1 MCIVSEKK
9 DKKSKKKVIN
19 NILLIVIFM
28 LLSYL
33 FISGIQFSIG
43 YFRKYNISVDNET
56 LKYIE
61 KESKIIDANMKK
73 IKNMKSN
80 NLSEKDI
87 EIINERLNDIYK
99 NEKNLIKMVK
109 SNKKYNFAEIYF
121 TSGYTSVVEEILI
134 IKTLEKDETKLNY
147 FRGLMGK
154 ILFNHWDSNDLLR
167 TNLLDDEL
175 EDFRFNYKIR
185 GELKSLRYL
194 TDLVLEAGDNNE

>member
-1 MCIVSEKK
+1 MSEKK

-33 FISGIQFSIG
+33 FISGIQSYIG

-80 NLSEKDI
+80 NLSEEDI
-87 EIINERLNDIYK
+87 RIININLNKIYK
-99 NEKNLIKMVK
+99 YEKDKIKMVK
-109 SNKKYNFAEIYF
+109 SNKKYSAKELYYAF
-121 TSGYTSVVEEILI
+121 GLVEYSEETTILSI
-134 IKTLEKDETKLNY
+134 LENNDIKLNY
-147 FRGLMGK
+147 YKGLLKEKFVNNASSAELLMEQISNNSVDESFIVFRKNFQL
-154 ILFNHWDSNDLLR
+154 
-167 TNLLDDEL
+167 
-175 EDFRFNYKIR
+175 Y
-185 GELKSLRYL
+185 SLRNL
-194 TDLVLEAGDNNE
+194 TEFILEAGDNNE

>member
-1 MCIVSEKK
+1 MSEKK
-9 DKKSKKKVIN
+9 DEKSKKKVIN

-43 YFRKYNISVDNET
+43 YFRKYNISVDNKT

-87 EIINERLNDIYK
+87 EIINEKLNDIYK
-99 NEKNLIKMVK
+99 DKKNLIKMVK
-109 SNKKYNFAEIYF
+109 SNKKYNFGEIFF

-154 ILFNHWDSNDLLR
+154 ILYNHWDSNDLLA
-167 TNLLDDEL
+167 TNLLNNEL

>member
-1 MCIVSEKK
+1 MSEKK

-109 SNKKYNFAEIYF
+109 SNKKYSFAEIYF
-121 TSGYTSVVEEILI
+121 TFGYTPSVVEETVI
-134 IKTLEKDETKLNY
+134 IKILEKDETKLSY
-147 FRGLMGK
+147 FRCHMGE

-167 TNLLDDEL
+167 TNLLDNEL

>member
-109 SNKKYNFAEIYF
+109 SNKKYSFAEIYF

>member
-1 MCIVSEKK
+1 MSEKK

-109 SNKKYNFAEIYF
+109 SNKKYSFAEIYF

>member
-1 MCIVSEKK
+1 
-9 DKKSKKKVIN
+9 
-19 NILLIVIFM
+19 
-28 LLSYL
+28 
-33 FISGIQFSIG
+33 
-43 YFRKYNISVDNET
+43 
-56 LKYIE
+56 
-61 KESKIIDANMKK
+61 MKK

-87 EIINERLNDIYK
+87 EIINEKLNDIYK
-99 NEKNLIKMVK
+99 DKKNLIKMVK
-109 SNKKYNFAEIYF
+109 SNKKYNFGEIFF

-147 FRGLMGK
+147 FRGLMGE
-154 ILFNHWDSNDLLR
+154 ILFNHWDSNDLLA
-167 TNLLDDEL
+167 TNLLNNEL